1 MQSTTQYRPDRFS
14 GLLAFGCALPFLA
27 FAAGILLVVG
37 HQFFVF
43 AIAFFGGLIV
53 WAALGTMATVIP
65 VDDRGLR
72 RTPNW
77 WRRMKFTWD
86 QVEGWS
92 VVTDRFDHSRKARF
106 RIRGKR
112 FPLEVHDVDVFRPG
126 FDAFLADLRSRIS
139 HEETAE
145 IPSPCR
151 Q

>member
-14 GLLAFGCALPFLA
+14 GLIGLGCALPFLA
-27 FAAGILLVVG
+27 FAAGILWTVG
-37 HQFFVF
+37 LHFSVF
-43 AIAFFGGLIV
+43 ALAFFGGLIT
-53 WAALGTMATVIP
+53 WAALGTMATLIS
-65 VDDRGLR
+65 VDDQGLR

-92 VVTDRFDHSRKARF
+92 VLTDRFDHSRKARF
-106 RIRGKR
+106 RIRGKW
-112 FPLEVHDVDVFRPG
+112 FLLEVHDVDVFRPG

-139 HEETAE
+139 PRETAE
-145 IPSPCR
+145 ILSPCR